1 MNRRE
6 FIHKSSLA
14 TAVVGVTPSWN
25 IELKENPLKWKSLKY
40 GMIKEG
46 DSVLDKFK
54 LAAELGF
61 DGIELDSPNDLAE
74 GEILDARDKTG
85 LKIPGVVNSL
95 HWKMPLSDPD
105 ASVRASCTKS
115 MIEAFSKCKLYGGDT
130 VLLVPAVVRKEI
142 SYDDAWERATVE
154 IEKMLPEAE
163 KTGIKI
169 AVENVWN
176 NFLIS
181 PMEAAQFIDQF
192 ESDHIGWYFDVGNV
206 IRYGWPEQWIRILEK
221 RILKIDIKDYSR
233 DKQQN
238 EGIWKGFSV
247 KLGEGDADWTSVN
260 NALREVGYSGWGSAE
275 VAGGNRERLQE
286 ISERMDTLY
295 AM

>member
-1 MNRRE
+1 MDRRE
-6 FIHKSSLA
+6 FLHRSSLA
-14 TAVVGVTPSWN
+14 AVAVGVGPSWK
-25 IELKENPLKWKSLKY
+25 LTENPLKWKSLKY
-40 GMIKEG
+40 GMIQEG
-46 DSVLDKFK
+46 DSVLDKFR

-61 DGIELDSPNDLAE
+61 DGIELDSPNELNE
-74 GEILDARDKTG
+74 SEILDARDKTG

-105 ASVRASCTKS
+105 PAVRANCTNS
-115 MIEAFSKCKLYGGDT
+115 MIEAFAKCKLYGGDT

-142 SYDDAWERATVE
+142 GYDDAWNRATAE
-154 IEKMLPEAE
+154 IKKMLPEAE
-163 KTGIKI
+163 KSGIKI

-181 PMEAAQFIDQF
+181 PMEAAHFIDQF
-192 ESDHIGWYFDVGNV
+192 DSEYIGWYFDVGNIV
-206 IRYGWPEQWIRILEK
+206 RYGWPEHWIRILGK

-247 KLGEGDADWTSVN
+247 KLGDGDADWTAVN
-260 NALREVGYSGWGSAE
+260 DALREVGYSGWGSAE
-275 VAGGNRERLQE
+275 VSGGDRARLQE
-286 ISERMDTLY
+286 ISERMDRLY